1 MRLIARPIANY
12 YDAKCVIKIEIIG
25 LKNMFSVLTE
35 SVNCWVAE
43 QFATAPRAVSSEPY
57 QLLFLVFS
65 PIFSVFGSL

>member
-12 YDAKCVIKIEIIG
+12 YEAKCGIKIEIIG

-43 QFATAPRAVSSEPY
+43 PFAIVLW
-57 QLLFLVFS
+57 LLFLVFF
-65 PIFSVFGSL
+65 PIFF